1 MDAEK
6 GGGWEEKK
14 EENEK
19 KNEKSW
25 VCVVMAKHSASMC
38 EGR

>member
-19 KNEKSW
+19 KNEKKLGM
-25 VCVVMAKHSASMC
+25 CCDGKALASMC